1 MGGTSME
8 HLEHM
13 HISDVPQL
21 EGALLIAAFSG
32 WNDAASAATWAVKY
46 LVSQWDAQSFAEL
59 DPEPFYDFTES
70 RPHVKITGGSVRLFS
85 WPSDRFYAIPRQGQS
100 ERATRDIVLLLG
112 EEPQMRWRTFSEEIV
127 ALCERCNVTEIALLG
142 SLVAEV
148 PHTAPVQ
155 ISGTVSRAAHLK
167 KFERCGIE
175 RASYSGTTGVLSA
188 IQDAAKQ
195 HGIQTTSLW
204 GVAPHYISAAP
215 NLAVSEAL
223 LRKLDS
229 YHELGLELREL
240 SRAARRFTARVSSLV
255 AEDPDVSAYVHEL
268 ESRTTDDLT
277 GSDEWEAPWAASF
290 PGRRRDE
297 EGELPSAEQAIRS
310 AEDLLR
316 QFREGSSS
324 E

>member
-1 MGGTSME
+1 M
-8 HLEHM
+8 EHM
-13 HISDVPQL
+13 HISDVPEL
-21 EGALLIAAFSG
+21 EDALLIAAFSG

-46 LVSQWDAQSFAEL
+46 LVSQWDAQSFADL
-59 DPEPFYDFTES
+59 DPEPFFDFTES
-70 RPHVKITGGSVRLFS
+70 RPQVRITGGTVRLFT
-85 WPSDRFYAIPRQGQS
+85 WPANRFYALPRHGQS
-100 ERATRDIVLLLG
+100 EHATRDIILLLG
-112 EEPQMRWRTFSEEIV
+112 EEPQLRWRTFSSEIMK
-127 ALCERCNVTEIALLG
+127 LCERCHVSEITLLG

-155 ISGTVSRAAHLK
+155 VSGTVSRSLQLK
-167 KFERCGIE
+167 KLERCGIE
-175 RASYSGTTGVLSA
+175 RANYAGTTGIISA

-195 HGIQTTSLW
+195 RGLPTTSLW

-229 YHELGLELREL
+229 YYELGLELREL

-268 ESRTTDDLT
+268 ESRSSDDHTDHED
-277 GSDEWEAPWAASF
+277 WESPWATSF
-290 PGRRRDE
+290 PGRRIDDD
-297 EGELPSAEQAIRS
+297 GELPSAEQAIRS

-316 QFREGSSS
+316 QFREGSNS